1 MLSITMQIE
10 THTKKRKPTEQV
22 VPQQPDLQIIEE
34 KSSPLT
40 ILSSMGVSSQNS
52 SSEQCIRDL
61 EGKITEQGLDAEAS
75 NQKYKKEMDI
85 LIVAHKQEIE
95 ELKRK
100 QQEEIQTIK
109 DYNKKTLDAIGIK
122 QHQMEAVLT
131 YLLRKSTQSSQETV
145 SQPTK

>member
-1 MLSITMQIE
+1 MMHIE
-10 THTKKRKPTEQV
+10 THTGKRKSIEPV
-22 VPQQPDLQIIEE
+22 VPQEPDLQIIEE

-61 EGKITEQGLDAEAS
+61 EGKITDQGLDAEAS
-75 NQKYKKEMDI
+75 NQNYKTEMDI

-95 ELKRK
+95 ELKMK
-100 QQEEIQTIK
+100 QKEEIQTIN
-109 DYNKKTLDAIGIK
+109 DYNEKTLDAIGIK

-145 SQPTK
+145 SQSTK